1 MFHITICNILAHQL
15 KCLQCKGN
23 PPFSWPK
30 GAQEIYLK
38 YGGAGICDNGST
50 GESTHCRGK
59 EMKKYLKEHYPT
71 VYNQLPSSN
80 ETICLKGISI
90 EGKIDMGCG
99 FKNNWME
106 KNAGFKKINDG
117 KMSGVLHWCSSDDC
131 NGKNNTTSNCALII
145 WLAGFF
151 MVKALGSKLL

>member
-1 MFHITICNILAHQL
+1 MLSMQGQSPSNENL
-15 KCLQCKGN
+15 
-23 PPFSWPK
+23 PK
-30 GAQEIYLK
+30 DVQEIYLK
-38 YGGAGICDNGST
+38 YGGSGICDNGST
-50 GESTHCRGK
+50 GESTQCRGK

-90 EGKIDMGCG
+90 DGKIDMGCG

-106 KNAGFKKINDG
+106 KKAGFKKIKDG
-117 KMSGVLHWCSSDDC
+117 TFRDIDVVHWCSSDDC